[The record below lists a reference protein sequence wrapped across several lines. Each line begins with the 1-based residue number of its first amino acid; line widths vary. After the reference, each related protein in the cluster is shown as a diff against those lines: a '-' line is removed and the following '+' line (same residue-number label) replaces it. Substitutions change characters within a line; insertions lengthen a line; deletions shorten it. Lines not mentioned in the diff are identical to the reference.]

1 MKITPCLNSSWS
13 FTSFRRCSEEFRRHL
28 REVHGPLAKKLPGLK
43 RYLQNFPVPDSK
55 RKAPP
60 WDAVIELYFE
70 NRPEMEAAWASPQG
84 AASDAD
90 LPLFADL
97 GRTSWSVVDEITP

>member
-1 MKITPCLNSSWS
+1 MLKFIVVVHKRPEMS
-13 FTSFRRCSEEFRRHL
+13 SEEFRLHL

-43 RYLQNFPVPDSK
+43 RYVQNFPVPDPK
-55 RKAPP
+55 REAPA
-60 WDAVIELYFE
+60 WDAVIELCFE
-70 NRPEMEAAWASPQG
+70 NWAEMEAAWASPQG

-97 GRTSWSVVDEITP
+97 ARTSWSVVDEIIP